1 MRGARTPRWPTCWGS
16 PRRPRIRS
24 SYRDDNH
31 EPELVCAL
39 TPFDALC
46 GLRPVADIVGLL
58 AELSGPELGGPAEVL
73 ARSGSPG
80 GFRALL
86 TTVLTAPE
94 PAAVVIGCR
103 THADGG
109 SRFAPAYRE
118 ALGLA
123 ERFPGDPGVVVSL
136 LLNRVHLRP
145 GEAMYV
151 PPWRLHTY
159 LSGLAVEVMACSDN
173 VLRGGLTPKHVGVA
187 ELLSVAE
194 LVSAAADTV
203 TPAGGPGGWAGY
215 AVPVPDFA
223 LGAGRTG
230 RCAGAQPPRRP
241 ADPAVHRRG
250 APAGRREDD
259 PAAGQRGVRVR
270 PRWTG
275 RRDRR
280 RRRRL
285 PRHDHATL
293 TRSCQSLT

>member
-73 ARSGSPG
+73 ARSGSPE

-94 PAAVVIGCR
+94 PAALVAAVVIGCR

-118 ALGLA
+118 APGLA
-123 ERFPGDPGVVVSL
+123 ERFLGDPGVVVSL

-151 PPWRLHTY
+151 PPGRLHAY

-223 LGAGRTG
+223 LARAEPAGAPVPSRPGGPQILLCTDGEFRLGDGRTILPLARGESAFVPLGPGVEIAGAGVVYRAT
-230 RCAGAQPPRRP
+230 
-241 ADPAVHRRG
+241 
-250 APAGRREDD
+250 
-259 PAAGQRGVRVR
+259 
-270 PRWTG
+270 TT
-275 RRDRR
+275 
-280 RRRRL
+280 L
-285 PRHDHATL
+285 P
-293 TRSCQSLT
+293 